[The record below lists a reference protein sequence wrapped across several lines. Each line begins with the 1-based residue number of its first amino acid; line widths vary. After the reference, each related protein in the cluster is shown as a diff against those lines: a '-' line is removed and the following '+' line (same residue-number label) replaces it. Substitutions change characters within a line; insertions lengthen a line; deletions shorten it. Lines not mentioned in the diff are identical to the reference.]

1 MVTAELA
8 KQIRA
13 LIDAGARPVSLSEIT
28 ARAGER
34 SPDPASTRPRLRL
47 GWAAAV
53 AAGILAVGGAGAF
66 TAAQFTS
73 AGHAAV
79 PTAKRDSTLLT
90 AAQVHQVTAAS
101 WAALAHS
108 ARAHITYGGPGPYY
122 PFQSEYVAFSGRNY
136 SLAGS
141 VINPAAGG
149 RPGQLTWF
157 AERVINGQAYDHQ
170 LDSQGW
176 HWYHYTGAAGG
187 LAAHIPDP
195 RAMLRILTPEERFR
209 HAGHMVLGGVPLER
223 LQASAPA
230 NVPDL
235 NFLAGSGEYV
245 TALSV
250 LVDSHGVVHQVD
262 VGLRGTT
269 LTAAARVRRPAGR
282 TGPLAG
288 RGPVLAG
295 VAGST
300 AMTVTFADIGEPQ
313 TIAVPPHAIN
323 VRTPWS
329 GNGHPLPPSVM
340 LPAGAAGS

>member
-1 MVTAELA
+1 MTADLA
-8 KQIRA
+8 KQIRE
-13 LIDAGARPVSLSEIT
+13 LIDAGARPISLSEIT
-28 ARAGER
+28 ARARER
-34 SPDPASTRPRLRL
+34 SPGPAFAPPRLRL

-73 AGHAAV
+73 AGHAAA

-108 ARAHITYGGPGPYY
+108 ARAYITYGGTGPYY

-157 AERVINGQAYDHQ
+157 AERVIDGQAYDHQ
-170 LDSQGW
+170 LDSRGW
-176 HWYHYTGAAGG
+176 HWYHYTGAADG
-187 LAAHIPDP
+187 LAADIPDP
-195 RAMLRILTPEERFR
+195 RAMLHILAPEERFR
-209 HAGHMVLGGVPLER
+209 YAGHLVLGGVRLER
-223 LQASAPA
+223 LRASAPA

-235 NFLAGSGEYV
+235 SFLAGSGEYV

-250 LVDSHGVVHQVD
+250 LVDSHGVIHQVD

-269 LTAAARVRRPAGR
+269 LTAAARARKPAAR
-282 TGPLAG
+282 TGPPASRAPML
-288 RGPVLAG
+288 VS

-300 AMTVTFADIGEPQ
+300 AMTVTFADIGRPQ

-323 VRTPWS
+323 VRTPWG

>member
-1 MVTAELA
+1 MVATELA
-8 KQIRA
+8 KQVRA

-28 ARAGER
+28 ARARER
-34 SPDPASTRPRLRL
+34 SPDPALGRPRLRL

-66 TAAQFTS
+66 TAAQFAS
-73 AGHAAV
+73 AGHAAA
-79 PTAKRDSTLLT
+79 PAPKRGGTLLT
-90 AAQVHQVTAAS
+90 AAQVRQVTMAS

-108 ARAHITYGGPGPYY
+108 ARAYITYGGPGPNY
-122 PFQSEYVAFSGRNY
+122 PFQSEYVTFSGRNY

-157 AERVINGQAYDHQ
+157 AERLINGQAYDHQ

-187 LAAHIPDP
+187 AAAHIPDP
-195 RAMLRILTPEERFR
+195 RAMLRILAPEERFR
-209 HAGHMVLGGVPLER
+209 YTGHLVLGGVSLER
-223 LQASAPA
+223 LRASEPA

-235 NFLAGSGEYV
+235 SFLAGSGEDV

-250 LVDSHGVVHQVD
+250 LVDSHGVIHQVD

-269 LTAAARVRRPAGR
+269 LTTAARVRRPAAR
-282 TGPLAG
+282 TGPLAS
-288 RGPVLAG
+288 RGPTLVS

-300 AMTVTFADIGEPQ
+300 AMTVTFADIGQPQ
-313 TIAVPPHAIN
+313 IIAVPPHAIN
-323 VRTPWS
+323 VRTPWG

-340 LPAGAAGS
+340 PSAGAAGS

>member
-1 MVTAELA
+1 MVATELA
-8 KQIRA
+8 KQVRA
-13 LIDAGARPVSLSEIT
+13 LIDAGARPLSLSEIT
-28 ARAGER
+28 ARARER
-34 SPDPASTRPRLRL
+34 SPGPAFARPRLRL

-53 AAGILAVGGAGAF
+53 AAGVLAVGGAGAV
-66 TAAQFTS
+66 TAALFAS
-73 AGHAAV
+73 AGHAAA
-79 PTAKRDSTLLT
+79 PTAKRGSTLLT
-90 AAQVHQVTAAS
+90 AAQVHQVTTAS

-108 ARAHITYGGPGPYY
+108 ARAYITYGGPGPYY

-157 AERVINGQAYDHQ
+157 AERVIDGQAYDHQ

-187 LAAHIPDP
+187 LAVRIPDP
-195 RAMLRILTPEERFR
+195 RAMLRILAPQERFR
-209 HAGHMVLGGVPLER
+209 YAGHLALGGVPLER

-235 NFLAGSGEYV
+235 SFLAGSGEYV
-245 TALSV
+245 TALTV

-262 VGLRGTT
+262 ISLRGTT
-269 LTAAARVRRPAGR
+269 LTAAARARRPAAR

-288 RGPVLAG
+288 ERPMLVS

-300 AMTVTFADIGEPQ
+300 AMTVTFADIGQPQ

-323 VRTPWS
+323 VRTPWG
-329 GNGHPLPPSVM
+329 GNGHPLPPPVL